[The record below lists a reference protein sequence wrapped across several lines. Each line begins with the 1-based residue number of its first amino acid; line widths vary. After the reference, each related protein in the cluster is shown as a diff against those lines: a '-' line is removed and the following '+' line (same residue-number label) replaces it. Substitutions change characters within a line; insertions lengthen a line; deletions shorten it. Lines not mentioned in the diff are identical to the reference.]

1 MPKNTN
7 KTNIIIV
14 GIGKNTT
21 NLIKNAMN
29 LSILTKYT
37 LKFLFQVIFF

>member
-1 MPKNTN
+1 MLKNTN

-14 GIGKNTT
+14 GIGKNTI
-21 NLIKNAMN
+21 NLIKNAKN

-37 LKFLFQVIFF
+37 FKFLFQVIFF